1 MIDLNAA
8 LKQYFG
14 HDDFRPGQRQLV
26 EALLA
31 GRDALGVM
39 PTGAGKSVCYQLPAL
54 ALPGLT
60 LVISPLISLMQDQVT
75 ALREAG
81 LMAVCIHSAMDEEE
95 AREAY
100 RVARSG
106 VCKLVYAAPERL
118 SAPGFRRFALEAN
131 VSLVAV
137 DEAHC
142 VSQWG
147 QDFRPSYLEI
157 ADFIAELP
165 VRPAVGAFTATAT
178 PRVKA
183 DIERLLRLEAP
194 CRVTTGFDRPN
205 LFFEVLS
212 PKRKQDAL
220 VRLLAGY
227 RSQSGIVY
235 CATRKAVE
243 EVCAALIR
251 QGLPAT
257 RYHAGLP
264 DEERRR
270 NQEDFVY
277 DRARIMVATNAFGM
291 GIDKSN
297 VSFVIHYNMP
307 KDLESYY
314 QEAGRAGRD
323 GAPARC
329 TLLYSGGDV
338 MTAKFL
344 ISHGTENEALSIEEQ
359 EALRQKE
366 FARLNQMVA
375 YCKTTACL
383 RASLLR
389 YFGEDAP
396 ERCGNCS
403 CCLAETAERDITV
416 EAQKILSGIARVEKK
431 YRTSFG
437 AAVIAQMLKG
447 SANQRMRQLDLDRL
461 PTYGALKEA
470 SMDDLR
476 AWIDRLTDLGYVAAI
491 GDEYPVLRLTAK
503 ARGVLFDGE
512 KVTITEKR
520 AAPEPAPAR
529 GRKGRRAVV
538 APAEEGGGLYEALRQ
553 LRTTLAERE
562 RIPPYMVFSNKAL
575 ADMVVLRPH
584 TPEEFLEVSGVGLA
598 KAKKYAAPFLAA
610 IIAWERENPED

>member
-81 LMAVCIHSAMDEEE
+81 LMAVCIHSAMDED
-95 AREAY
+95 AAWEAY
-100 RVARSG
+100 RLARSG

-118 SAPGFRRFALEAN
+118 SAPGFRRFAMEAA

-157 ADFIAELP
+157 ADFIAALP
-165 VRPAVGAFTATAT
+165 ARPAVGAFTATAT

-183 DIERLLRLEAP
+183 DIERLLRLEDP
-194 CRVTTGFDRPN
+194 CKVTTGFDRPN
-205 LFFEVLS
+205 LYFEVLA

-220 VRLLAGY
+220 ALLLEKYPG
-227 RSQSGIVY
+227 QSGIVY

-243 EVCAALIR
+243 EVCAALVR
-251 QGLPAT
+251 RGLPAT

-270 NQEDFVY
+270 NQENFVY
-277 DRARIMVATNAFGM
+277 DRARVMVATNAFGM

-297 VSFVIHYNMP
+297 VSFVVHYNMP

-338 MTAKFL
+338 ATAKFL
-344 ISHGTENEALSIEEQ
+344 ISHGADNEALSIEEQ

-375 YCKTTACL
+375 YCKTPGCL
-383 RASLLR
+383 RAALLR

-396 ERCGNCS
+396 DRCGNCS
-403 CCLAETAERDITV
+403 GCLAGTVERDITV

-447 SANQRMRQLDLDRL
+447 SNSRRVRQLDLDAL

-470 SMDDLR
+470 SMDELR
-476 AWIDRLTDLGYVAAI
+476 SWIDRLCELGYITAV

-503 ARGVLFDGE
+503 ARNVLFDGE
-512 KVTITEKR
+512 RVAVTEKR
-520 AAPEPAPAR
+520 PHPEERTAR
-529 GRKGRRAVV
+529 GRKGSRDA
-538 APAEEGGGLYEALRQ
+538 APAPESGGLYEALRQ
-553 LRTTLAERE
+553 LRATLAERE
-562 RIPPYMVFSNKAL
+562 RIPPYMVFSNKSL

-598 KAKKYAAPFLAA
+598 KAGKYAAPFLAA
-610 IIAWERENPED
+610 IRAWEED